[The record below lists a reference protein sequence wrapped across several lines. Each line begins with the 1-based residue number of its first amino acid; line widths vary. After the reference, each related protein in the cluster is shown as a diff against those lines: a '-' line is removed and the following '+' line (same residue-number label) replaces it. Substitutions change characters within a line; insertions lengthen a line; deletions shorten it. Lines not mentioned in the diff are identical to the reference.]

1 MISSSCMTGS
11 ATNIIYGLSY
21 GYFFNFIPFILIA
34 GLGYL
39 SSYMLGAF
47 GVSLVTIGF
56 ISFLPIYLNI
66 AIFYSMAENT
76 SYISYVAKSDN

>member
-1 MISSSCMTGS
+1 MTGS

-47 GVSLVTIGF
+47 GVLLVNLLKLI
-56 ISFLPIYLNI
+56 
-66 AIFYSMAENT
+66 
-76 SYISYVAKSDN
+76 